1 MNLDR
6 GRATSILGDPLA
18 RLSSYCIT
26 ALLCVALTPLRV
38 SGEPDGEWRVYG
50 HDLSGT
56 KYTPL
61 AQIDSTNVEK
71 LGIVWRWRSPD
82 NEISAQFPDLMR
94 WTHQVVPLMV
104 GGVLYASSSF
114 GVVTAIDA
122 STGKTRWQ
130 YDPQS
135 YLIGTPAQGIY
146 IHRGVSYWS
155 DGDDERIIYGTPDAR
170 LIALDAKTGKPVSTF
185 GDSGRVDLTQGLR
198 RPIRRDRYSVSSP
211 PAIVGDV
218 VVVGSSIRDAAPT
231 RRMPPGD
238 VRGFDARTGKQLWT
252 FHTIAQPGEPGHE
265 TWEDESWRDVGNT
278 NVWAVMTAD
287 LELGTVYLP
296 VSTPTN
302 DWYGGVRHGDNLFAE
317 SLVCL
322 NAKTGERV
330 WHFQAVHHGL
340 WDYDFPAS
348 PNLVEIEVDGKKI
361 RAVAQVSKQ
370 GFTYVFDRKT
380 GEPVWPIEERSV
392 RQSTLPGEKSSP
404 TQPFP
409 TKPAPFDRQG
419 ISKDDLIDFTPELRA
434 EAEKIL
440 AGYSYGPLFDPP
452 QLDNWLQLP
461 GALGG
466 ANFGGAAFDPETG
479 WLYVPSRN
487 SWTVVHFYTPD
498 QDGASL
504 RWTHGGRGPQP
515 QMPEG
520 LRLFKPPY
528 TRMTAIDMNTG
539 EIAWVQPLGDGG
551 ALRDHEM
558 LAGLDLPPLGGDR
571 YSGPLVTPTLLIHG
585 QSADPEFGGNRLVAR
600 DKRTGELVGSV
611 LLPERTLGA
620 PMTYSVDG
628 PRGLPLLKPPYGRVT
643 AIDLNTGEHA
653 WMQPVGEGPRD
664 HPALAGLDL
673 PRLGWPQ
680 RSHPLL
686 TKTLLFVGQEARTWD
701 YFLSLTDGSQIEVK
715 DTESLSRFH
724 PKLYAYDKRTG
735 ELRAEIDV
743 PANVSGAPM
752 SYLVDGKQFIV
763 FRLIEIIMFF
773 GKFPLFARKV

>member
-1 MNLDR
+1 MLLVTL
-6 GRATSILGDPLA
+6 APLTA
-18 RLSSYCIT
+18 SS
-26 ALLCVALTPLRV
+26 
-38 SGEPDGEWRVYG
+38 EPIGEWRVYG

-56 KYTPL
+56 KYTAL
-61 AQIDSTNVEK
+61 EQIDGGNVGK

-82 NEISAQFPDLMR
+82 NEIGKQFPDLMR

-122 STGKTRWQ
+122 STGITRWQ
-130 YDPQS
+130 YDPES
-135 YLIGTPAQGIY
+135 YLGGTPAQGIF

-155 DGDDERIIYGTPDAR
+155 DGEDERIIYGTPDAR
-170 LIALDAKTGKPVSTF
+170 LIALDARTGKPISKF
-185 GDSGRVDLTQGLR
+185 GQSGEVDLTLGLR
-198 RPIRRDRYSVSSP
+198 RPVRRDRYSVSSP

-252 FHTIAQPGEPGHE
+252 FHTIAQPGEPGVE
-265 TWEDESWRDVGNT
+265 TWEGESWRDVGNT
-278 NVWAVMTAD
+278 NVWTVMTAD
-287 LELGTVYLP
+287 PELGTVYLP
-296 VSTPTN
+296 TSTPTN
-302 DWYGGVRHGDNLFAE
+302 DWYGGVRHGDNLYAE

-322 NAKTGERV
+322 NAKTGERL

-340 WDYDFPAS
+340 WDYDFPAA
-348 PNLVEIEVDGKKI
+348 PNLVEIRVDGRTI

-380 GEPVWPIEERSV
+380 GEPVWPIEERPV
-392 RQSTLPGEKSSP
+392 PQSMVPGEKSSP

-419 ISKDDLIDFTPELRA
+419 VSKDDLIDFTPELRA

-440 AGYSYGPLFDPP
+440 AGFSYGPLFDPP

-479 WLYVPSRN
+479 WLYVPSMTKLMKAKLAKP
-487 SWTVVHFYTPD
+487 SPHTSDLPYIHETDWVE
-498 QDGASL
+498 
-504 RWTHGGRGPQP
+504 GPQ
-515 QMPEG
+515 
-520 LRLFKPPY
+520 
-528 TRMTAIDMNTG
+528 
-539 EIAWVQPLGDGG
+539 
-551 ALRDHEM
+551 
-558 LAGLDLPPLGGDR
+558 
-571 YSGPLVTPTLLIHG
+571 
-585 QSADPEFGGNRLVAR
+585 
-600 DKRTGELVGSV
+600 
-611 LLPERTLGA
+611 
-620 PMTYSVDG
+620 
-628 PRGLPLLKPPYGRVT
+628 GLPLLKPPYGRVT
-643 AIDLNTGEHA
+643 AIDLNTGEHV

-701 YFLSLTDGSQIEVK
+701 YFLSLTDGSRIEVT

-743 PANVSGAPM
+743 PANISGAPI
-752 SYLVDGKQFIV
+752 SYLVAGKQLIV
-763 FRLIEIIMFF
+763 FPIGGASGDVELVAL
-773 GKFPLFARKV
+773 GLP